1 MLDVRHVVA
10 AAASSDSA
18 ERARR
23 FLDDCPVP
31 ASTAAAYGSYEEL
44 VTDASL
50 DVIYIA
56 SPHSHHFEHCLLAL
70 RAGRN
75 VVCEKPFTVNAPQ
88 LQILIDLARARSLF
102 MMEAVWTR
110 FLPISAAIRDLIR
123 DGAVGQLRRVTAE
136 LNLPQ
141 EPLEERYPGGQHR
154 MVSWCCCCCA
164 AVLLCCCAAVLLC
177 CYLLLLLLLRAFPP
191 DGGG

>member
-31 ASTAAAYGSYEEL
+31 ASTAAAYGNYEEL

-70 RAGRN
+70 RAGKN

-110 FLPISAAIRDLIR
+110 FFPISAAIRDLIR
-123 DGAVGQLRRVTAE
+123 DSAVGQVRRVTAE
-136 LNLPQ
+136 LNLAQ
-141 EPLEERYPGGQHR
+141 EPLEERYPDGLHR
-154 MVSWCCCCCA
+154 MVSWCCHCGA
-164 AVLLCCCAAVLLC
+164 AVLLWWRWLILPVCA
-177 CYLLLLLLLRAFPP
+177 
-191 DGGG
+191 G